1 MKGKN
6 GHEKS
11 SSHRRAK
18 VDHLP
23 QSEWY
28 FEQVPDH
35 LVHHCW
41 LWEFCREL
49 YWQNEE
55 LREAVEA
62 YWNRLNQ
69 KDDWHCHVRHEGWWP
84 DSRASEVFATENIFW
99 RADPLGEGRLRYL
112 TREEL
117 CSIRDRHHCL
127 SGCNDVIGKNLTDEE
142 VIYSLMDFDRGL
154 GLQEVFP
161 EILTLVCNKEL
172 GESREEI
179 TIDWAKTDSEL
190 VKHFSRWLKK
200 RRLDNG
206 SLPSLSSQQGKGKRP
221 FEMERT
227 QLKKLGALRLDRFY
241 TSFPEVVTALNK
253 QKLNLPY
260 VDTSNWSKAISAA
273 QAVLHRFGRKC
284 LQDLRPKTNASVS
297 G

>member
-1 MKGKN
+1 MNGK
-6 GHEKS
+6 KTRKQSAS
-11 SSHRRAK
+11 SGSASKPPIPR
-18 VDHLP
+18 
-23 QSEWY
+23 SEWY

-49 YWQNEE
+49 YLQNEE

-69 KDDWHCHVRHEGWWP
+69 KDDWHWHVRHEGKWP

-127 SGCNDVIGKNLTDEE
+127 AGWNDVVGKNLTDEE
-142 VIYSLMDFDRGL
+142 VIYRLMDFDRGL

-179 TIDWAKTDSEL
+179 TIDWAKPDSEL

-200 RRLDNG
+200 RRLENG
-206 SLPSLSSQQGKGKRP
+206 SLPSLSLQQGKGKRP
-221 FEMERT
+221 CEMERT
-227 QLKKLGALRLDRFY
+227 QLKKLGAVRLDRFY
-241 TSFPEVVTALNK
+241 TSFPEVVTELKN
-253 QKLNLPY
+253 QQLRPPY
-260 VDTSNWSKAISAA
+260 ADVSNWSKAISAA
-273 QAVLHRFGRKC
+273 KLVLREFGRKC
-284 LQDLRPKTNASVS
+284 LQDLRPNPQSPVS